1 MTARKSLVLHA
12 LLLGAA
18 TSIALGAVVGSMTF
32 NLLVRVALGSGVPF
46 SEAYAAVPT
55 MFGYSAF
62 GAILSFVS
70 NFGAGYVAAMLS
82 GRNRYLHGV
91 VTGSLVLIYSTLLYL
106 TPVSEVKLD
115 VFSFV
120 LYFLVPIP
128 SALLGAHY
136 QSRGAARV
144 TRNRD

>member
-1 MTARKSLVLHA
+1 MTVRKSLVLHA
-12 LLLGAA
+12 ILLGAA
-18 TSIALGAVVGSMTF
+18 TSIAFGAVVGSMIF

-62 GAILSFVS
+62 GACLAFVA

-82 GRNRYLHGV
+82 GRNSYLHAA
-91 VTGSLVLIYSTLLYL
+91 VTGSLVLVYSTLLYL

-115 VFSFV
+115 AFTFV

-136 QSRGAARV
+136 QSRGAAGG
-144 TRNRD
+144 

>member
-1 MTARKSLVLHA
+1 MTMRKSLVLHA
-12 LLLGAA
+12 ILLGAA
-18 TSIALGAVVGSMTF
+18 TSIALGAVVGSVTF

-55 MFGYSAF
+55 MFGYSTF
-62 GAILSFVS
+62 GACLAFVA
-70 NFGAGYVAAMLS
+70 NFVAGHVAAMLG
-82 GRNRYLHGV
+82 GRNSYLHAA
-91 VTGSLVLIYSTLLYL
+91 VTGALVMVYSTLLYL

-115 VFSFV
+115 PFTFV

-136 QSRGAARV
+136 QSRGASGG
-144 TRNRD
+144 